1 VKVRDLA
8 MTTLR
13 DLAMAMATAMDLEK
27 AMATA
32 MDPEK
37 VKATLMEILS
47 AQVGVEENLPKWS
60 PSL

>member
-8 MTTLR
+8 ML
-13 DLAMAMATAMDLEK
+13 LLMDLEK
-27 AMATA
+27 AMAMA
-32 MDPEK
+32 MVPEKVK

-47 AQVGVEENLPKWS
+47 AQAGEEENLPNWF

>member
-8 MTTLR
+8 MTTL
-13 DLAMAMATAMDLEK
+13 MDLEK

-37 VKATLMEILS
+37 LKATLMEILS
-47 AQVGVEENLPKWS
+47 AQAGEEENLPNWF